1 MEIAGL
7 LNLHA
12 SALKCKGQEAAERI
26 AEILTEYSEFQTFL
40 ERGPRSETCQKK
52 RNVLR
57 GQLKGTIKEFKNMPV
72 ETVEDLLLGYTMST
86 PLDIKDDVWT
96 WGMERK
102 ERENDLKHT
111 LKLTRDVMESL
122 LGFLDAVEKR
132 YASDK
137 VPRGLH
143 QRHRKELC
151 QRLKQVFH
159 DYYQEVSGEDL
170 VEAEI
175 DFLKFAFGE
184 WNKDNIW
191 SEPLP
196 TTRRSLLALL
206 KE

>member
-7 LNLHA
+7 LNLQA
-12 SALKCKGQEAAERI
+12 SALRGKGQEAAERI
-26 AEILTEYSEFQTFL
+26 AEILHEYSEFQTFL
-40 ERGPRSETCQKK
+40 ERGPRSEACQKK
-52 RNVLR
+52 RHVLR
-57 GQLKGTIKEFKNMPV
+57 EHLKGTIQELKKMPE
-72 ETVEDLLLGYTMST
+72 ETVEDFLLGYTMST

-122 LGFLDAVEKR
+122 LRFLNAAEKR

-137 VPRGLH
+137 IPRGLS
-143 QRHRKELC
+143 QRHQKELC
-151 QRLKQVFH
+151 QRLNQVFR
-159 DYYQEVSGEDL
+159 DYYQEVSGEDP

-184 WNKDNIW
+184 WNKDNVW

-196 TTRRSLLALL
+196 TTRRSLLTLL
-206 KE
+206 KD